1 MKKKEKMYTIEEIKS
16 AITKAIAEPNFD
28 EKEDDENKMSPD
40 MKFSVM
46 LVGIVIEHAIMH
58 FLEEGEEK

>member
-1 MKKKEKMYTIEEIKS
+1 MKKREKMYTIEEIKS

-40 MKFSVM
+40 MKFSIM
-46 LVGIVIEHAIMH
+46 LTGIIIERAIMH
-58 FLEEGEEK
+58 FLEEGEEE